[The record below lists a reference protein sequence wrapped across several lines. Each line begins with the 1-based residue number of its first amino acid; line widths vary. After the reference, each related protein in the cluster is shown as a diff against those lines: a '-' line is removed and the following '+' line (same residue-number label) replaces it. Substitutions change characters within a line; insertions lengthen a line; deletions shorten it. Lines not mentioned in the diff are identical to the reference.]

1 MRIVVLDGHTLNP
14 GDLDWRGL
22 EGLGDLTVHERSG
35 LRRADP
41 RGQPAGTEPLRGVP
55 SPCAASRAASA
66 AQAGADE
73 VVERSRGAEVVITN
87 KAVLDRAAIEAL
99 PELRYIGVTATG
111 YNVVDIDAARAKGI
125 VVTNVPG
132 YGTESVAQAAFALLL
147 ELTNH
152 VGLHSDRVRDGA
164 WAKGPDFCAPQTPL
178 VELAGLTM
186 GIVGYGAIGR
196 AVARRA
202 RAFGMDVIASTKP
215 PQEAAEVRFV
225 GLDELF
231 READVVSLHCPL
243 TPETEGLVD
252 AERISSMKE
261 TAFLV
266 NTARGP
272 LIDECALAEA
282 LNEGRIAG
290 AALDVLSVEPPP
302 EDNPLLSATNCVV
315 TPHVAWATRA
325 SRERLMDAVVGNLK
339 AYLKGEPV
347 NVVS

>member
-1 MRIVVLDGHTLNP
+1 MRIVVLDGHTMNP

-22 EGLGDLTVHERSG
+22 AEFGDLTVHERS
-35 LRRADP
+35 L
-41 RGQPAGTEPLRGVP
+41 AG
-55 SPCAASRAASA
+55 
-66 AQAGADE
+66 E
-73 VVERSRGAEVVITN
+73 VIERSRGAEIVIIN
-87 KAVLDRAAIEAL
+87 KAVLDRAAIESL
-99 PELRYIGVTATG
+99 PELRYIGLTATG
-111 YNVVDIDAARAKGI
+111 CNVVDIDAAREAGV
-125 VVTNVPG
+125 VVTNVPE

-147 ELTNH
+147 ELTNR
-152 VGLHSDRVRDGA
+152 VGLHSDRVREGA
-164 WAKGPDFCAPQTPL
+164 WAASPDFCAPQGPL

-202 RAFGMDVIASTKP
+202 RAFGMDVIACTRS
-215 PQEAAEVRFV
+215 PQEDEEVRFV
-225 GLDELF
+225 GLDALF

-243 TPETEGLVD
+243 TPETDGLVN
-252 AERISSMKE
+252 AERVSFMKPSG
-261 TAFLV
+261 FLV

-272 LIDECALAEA
+272 LIDECALAGA

-302 EDNPLLSATNCVV
+302 DDTPRLSAANCVI

-325 SRERLMDAVVGNLK
+325 SRERLMNAAVGNLA
-339 AYLKGEPV
+339 AYLRGEPT

>member
-1 MRIVVLDGHTLNP
+1 MRIVVLDGAPLNP
-14 GDLDWRGL
+14 GDLDWRRL
-22 EGLGDLTVHERSG
+22 EEVGELTVHERSG
-35 LRRADP
+35 
-41 RGQPAGTEPLRGVP
+41 G
-55 SPCAASRAASA
+55 
-66 AQAGADE
+66 DE
-73 VVERSRGAEVVITN
+73 VIERSRGAEIVITN
-87 KAVLDRAAIEAL
+87 KAVLDRAAIESL

-111 YNVVDIDAARAKGI
+111 YNIVDVDAAREKGV
-125 VVTNVPG
+125 VVTNVPE

-152 VGLHSDRVRDGA
+152 VGLHSDRVREGV
-164 WAKGPDFCAPQTPL
+164 WAKGPDFCAPLTPL

-186 GIVGYGAIGR
+186 GIVGYGVIGK

-202 RAFGMDVIASTKP
+202 RAFGMDVIACTEP
-215 PQEAAEVRFV
+215 PQEAEEVRFV
-225 GLDELF
+225 GLDAFF

-243 TPETEGLVD
+243 TPETDGLVN
-252 AERISSMKE
+252 AERITFMKRA
-261 TAFLV
+261 AFLV

-272 LIDECALAEA
+272 LIDERALADA

-302 EDNPLLSATNCVV
+302 EDNPLLSAKNCVV

-325 SRERLMDAVVGNLK
+325 SRERLMKAAVGNLEE
-339 AYLKGEPV
+339 YLRGEPT